1 MSTLKWKRIR
11 AGWYESGP
19 YETEGTYT
27 VTNPDPGSWIIRRWT
42 FSDGILDTE
51 FIESTG
57 SFCEAKRLAEFDNR
71 CNTQSEVSA

>member
-1 MSTLKWKRIR
+1 MSALRFTRIR

-19 YETEGTYT
+19 TETEGTYF

-42 FSDGILDTE
+42 LSDGILDYE

-57 SFCEAKRLAEFDNR
+57 SFVEAKRLAKLDHLYTEGAH
-71 CNTQSEVSA
+71 S